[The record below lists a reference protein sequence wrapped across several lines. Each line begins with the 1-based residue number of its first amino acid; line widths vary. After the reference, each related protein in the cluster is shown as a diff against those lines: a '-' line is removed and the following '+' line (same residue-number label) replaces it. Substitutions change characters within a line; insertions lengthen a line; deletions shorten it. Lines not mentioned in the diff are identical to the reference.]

1 MRPLIYI
8 ENPNQIEKIRV
19 RIGSG
24 FKCFVTF
31 YFKGRAWHKACFK
44 CATCHR
50 VLDSRIACDGPD
62 GNVYCTGCYRK
73 SFGLKGYG
81 FGQGGPA
88 LMSGDLA
95 ERCEV

>member
-1 MRPLIYI
+1 MFCDL
-8 ENPNQIEKIRV
+8 
-19 RIGSG
+19 
-24 FKCFVTF
+24 
-31 YFKGRAWHKACFK
+31 YFKGRAWHKSCFK

-62 GNVYCTGCYRK
+62 NNVYCTGCYRK

-95 ERCEV
+95 ERYEV